1 MRPEFFI
8 YLAVMAGVTYLV
20 RAIPLLLV
28 KKPIKNKFLLSF
40 LHYITYSV
48 IAAITVPAIFYEK
61 DYFILWS
68 LPFVPV
74 RRCS

>member
-40 LHYITYSV
+40 L
-48 IAAITVPAIFYEK
+48 
-61 DYFILWS
+61 L
-68 LPFVPV
+68 
-74 RRCS
+74 